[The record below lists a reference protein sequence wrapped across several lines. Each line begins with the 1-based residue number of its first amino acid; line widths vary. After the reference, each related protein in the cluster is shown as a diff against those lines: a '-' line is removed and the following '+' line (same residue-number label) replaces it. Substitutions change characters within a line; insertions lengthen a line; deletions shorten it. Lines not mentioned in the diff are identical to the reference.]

1 LKGATPQ
8 TPSLKGIKEATPNG
22 GPVFVIH
29 YHKNK
34 PSSFQSS
41 RIYMKY
47 LIFHVFHHP
56 YKIDANFYNF
66 FLIGRLKMLTLS
78 FILWMIFAANQ
89 SGKMLRLQGLLRYD
103 QERLYMS
110 PESMQKLMQKL
121 HRQHA
126 KFTCQE
132 VNDLKLFRL
141 LAFLCGKL
149 FLPKSCHHQIGIP
162 VHVIRS
168 IMTMGIPRKIEIRH
182 IVKPQVSIYQHI
194 LELFGR
200 IPRNSVVR
208 DLSGAQ
214 YSVGTE
220 YKLSIGILTVKLI
233 SRNAVHMTRHPT
245 KNFNAMS
252 CQAGNVWIQNS
263 DDSNGLFHLIY
274 DAKFDQNNRAL
285 SCEFHP
291 STLLIAIGVIGSVYI
306 IEFSHSLDS
315 FELRKKIPFGE
326 KPNFFGSSIENF
338 WVTQI
343 QWHPSETCFTA
354 ISHSGSSG
362 LVKSFLLNK
371 ESDVI
376 HQANCA
382 YKGRIA
388 PSCLCFSPD
397 GNFAVTG
404 DSNGLLSFWR
414 VINQDNELTFEI
426 LKSDC
431 VLAEGC
437 RIKKIQFFPQDSI
450 LAIQTSSKKSK
461 DYDDVYIVK
470 ISKSFDVEILKTISY
485 LSHFDFYRD
494 FLLIQSRFSII
505 IYILNSDNL
514 PTKITEFKSQNG
526 PIASCLLTTVNR
538 QVIIFYS
545 YVGDPVLHKAAL
557 EFK

>member
-1 LKGATPQ
+1 
-8 TPSLKGIKEATPNG
+8 
-22 GPVFVIH
+22 
-29 YHKNK
+29 
-34 PSSFQSS
+34 
-41 RIYMKY
+41 MKY
-47 LIFHVFHHP
+47 LIFHVFHHS

-66 FLIGRLKMLTLS
+66 FLIGRLKMLLLS
-78 FILWMIFAANQ
+78 FILHMIFAANQ

-110 PESMQKLMQKL
+110 PESMQKLMRKL

-132 VNDLKLFRL
+132 VNVLKLFRL
-141 LAFLCGKL
+141 RAFLCGKL

-168 IMTMGIPRKIEIRH
+168 IMTMGIPRKLEIRH
-182 IVKPQVSIYQHI
+182 IVNPRVSIYQHI
-194 LELFGR
+194 LKLFGR

-208 DLSGAQ
+208 DQSGDQ

-220 YKLSIGILTVKLI
+220 DELSIGILTVKNI
-233 SRNAVHMTRHPT
+233 SRDAVHMTRHPT
-245 KNFNAMS
+245 MHFNAMS
-252 CQAGNVWIQNS
+252 CQAGNVWIQNL

-274 DAKFDQNNRAL
+274 DAKFDRNNRAL

-291 STLLIAIGVIGSVYI
+291 STLIIAIGVIGSVYI
-306 IEFSHSLDS
+306 IEFSPSLES

-362 LVKSFLLNK
+362 LAKSFRLNK
-371 ESDVI
+371 EPDVI

-382 YKGRIA
+382 YTGRIA

-404 DSNGLLSFWR
+404 DSNGLLSIWG
-414 VINQDNELTFEI
+414 VINQGKELTFEN
-426 LKSDC
+426 LKSNY

-437 RIKKIQFFPQDSI
+437 RIKKIQFFPQHDSI
-450 LAIQTSSKKSK
+450 LGIQTSSKKSK

-470 ISKSFDVEILKTISY
+470 ISKSFDVKILETISY

-494 FLLIQSRFSII
+494 FLLIQTRFSIM

-514 PTKITEFKSQNG
+514 PAKITEFRSQNG

-538 QVIIFYS
+538 QVMLYYS
-545 YVGDPVLHKAAL
+545 YVGIPELHKAAL
-557 EFK
+557 KLELK